1 MSIIK
6 KPIIT
11 EKMTNDTELFNRY
24 SFVVDR
30 KANKIQIKKAVEE
43 QYDVVVD
50 SVRTMVCIGK
60 KRVRGTKSGM
70 IVGKTST
77 YKKAIVQLYPP
88 MDRKKTIVQ
97 LLTIAKYHSTQIPST
112 KPSFKSHFI
121 LMFMCSEI
129 GIVGQI
135 MVRLVRGLLPR
146 DVL

>member
-24 SFVVDR
+24 AFIVNR

-77 YKKAIVQLYPP
+77 YKKAIVQLPEGESIDFYSN
-88 MDRKKTIVQ
+88 I
-97 LLTIAKYHSTQIPST
+97 
-112 KPSFKSHFI
+112 
-121 LMFMCSEI
+121 
-129 GIVGQI
+129 
-135 MVRLVRGLLPR
+135 
-146 DVL
+146 